1 MSSARRMVRTTVDI
15 AITVVRQVIGEPIR
29 TGRLRPD
36 GWPTGVRTMVG
47 VALAVYLVG
56 LLAAVSAP
64 LLRTALPHDNLVG
77 FPDAVL
83 PLLVVAIVLIIG
95 LAIAG
100 SLHAVWPIRVVALL
114 LQLVITIHLGSWSS
128 DGIWLLLLPLCWLPL
143 LGFAIWRWARS
154 YAWWEYVVVQLI
166 VAVPY
171 VLAGLTGLRPALG
184 GGYLDE
190 WSTAELLISTVTP
203 FAFPM
208 AMLAGL
214 ALTEV
219 AFSTSV
225 WLSETVSVRVPER
238 VLWILGGIVVAVTV
252 GSFVQRWSAGSIPPD
267 QRLGLFVVSVAVLA
281 LTLGAWR
288 VIDQIADRRGAGDT
302 QIYELVPQTR
312 VIGAA
317 VSLVVMIPDAVAM
330 ITQSGLRAA
339 LPAFGR
345 QLGFS
350 VPATGGIL
358 GNIPLLR
365 GVGNLAAGLLAIAA
379 GIWLARRGRRGVAE
393 LATII
398 GVLSIERGVRVL
410 GWLPIGFSTFY
421 LSSLAAL
428 VTLTLATVWLIR
440 RRLTHRRI
448 AAVMAAL
455 LLSLAL
461 VHREV
466 LSDPLAVVLGTGG
479 SLLAFGL
486 IWSLLTGA
494 EDANGDSVR
503 FPRSARAILVTANLA
518 LVMIALAADRLA
530 RTSIVGLD
538 AIVEEGAAA
547 LGDPLLITGIWA
559 VLAAAWR
566 DEEVREAAPE
576 SVAVEVR

>member
-1 MSSARRMVRTTVDI
+1 MI
-15 AITVVRQVIGEPIR
+15 AQ
-29 TGRLRPD
+29 
-36 GWPTGVRTMVG
+36 
-47 VALAVYLVG
+47 
-56 LLAAVSAP
+56 
-64 LLRTALPHDNLVG
+64 NG
-77 FPDAVL
+77 F
-83 PLLVVAIVLIIG
+83 
-95 LAIAG
+95 
-100 SLHAVWPIRVVALL
+100 
-114 LQLVITIHLGSWSS
+114 
-128 DGIWLLLLPLCWLPL
+128 
-143 LGFAIWRWARS
+143 
-154 YAWWEYVVVQLI
+154 
-166 VAVPY
+166 
-171 VLAGLTGLRPALG
+171 
-184 GGYLDE
+184 
-190 WSTAELLISTVTP
+190 
-203 FAFPM
+203 
-208 AMLAGL
+208 
-214 ALTEV
+214 
-219 AFSTSV
+219 
-225 WLSETVSVRVPER
+225 
-238 VLWILGGIVVAVTV
+238 
-252 GSFVQRWSAGSIPPD
+252 
-267 QRLGLFVVSVAVLA
+267 
-281 LTLGAWR
+281 
-288 VIDQIADRRGAGDT
+288 
-302 QIYELVPQTR
+302 
-312 VIGAA
+312 
-317 VSLVVMIPDAVAM
+317 
-330 ITQSGLRAA
+330 RAA
-339 LPAFGR
+339 LPSFGR

-350 VPATGGIL
+350 APATIGIL
-358 GNIPLLR
+358 GNISALR
-365 GVGNLAAGLLAIAA
+365 GVGNLTAGVLAIVA

-393 LATII
+393 LATVI
-398 GVLSIERGVRVL
+398 GVLSIERGVRVV

-428 VTLTLATVWLIR
+428 VTLTLAVWLIR

>member
-1 MSSARRMVRTTVDI
+1 
-15 AITVVRQVIGEPIR
+15 
-29 TGRLRPD
+29 
-36 GWPTGVRTMVG
+36 
-47 VALAVYLVG
+47 
-56 LLAAVSAP
+56 
-64 LLRTALPHDNLVG
+64 
-77 FPDAVL
+77 
-83 PLLVVAIVLIIG
+83 
-95 LAIAG
+95 
-100 SLHAVWPIRVVALL
+100 
-114 LQLVITIHLGSWSS
+114 
-128 DGIWLLLLPLCWLPL
+128 
-143 LGFAIWRWARS
+143 
-154 YAWWEYVVVQLI
+154 
-166 VAVPY
+166 
-171 VLAGLTGLRPALG
+171 
-184 GGYLDE
+184 
-190 WSTAELLISTVTP
+190 
-203 FAFPM
+203 
-208 AMLAGL
+208 
-214 ALTEV
+214 
-219 AFSTSV
+219 
-225 WLSETVSVRVPER
+225 
-238 VLWILGGIVVAVTV
+238 VTV
-252 GSFVQRWSAGSIPPD
+252 GNFVQQWSTGSIPPD
-267 QRLGLFVVSVAVLA
+267 QRLGLFVVSVAVPA
-281 LTLGAWR
+281 LTFGAWR
-288 VIDQIADRRGAGDT
+288 VIDRIADRRGAGDT
-302 QIYELVPQTR
+302 QIYQLVPQTR
-312 VIGAA
+312 IIGAA

-330 ITQSGLRAA
+330 IAQNGFRAA
-339 LPAFGR
+339 LPSFGR

-350 VPATGGIL
+350 APATIGIL
-358 GNIPLLR
+358 GNISALR
-365 GVGNLAAGLLAIAA
+365 GVGNLTAGVLAIVA

-393 LATII
+393 LATVI
-398 GVLSIERGVRVL
+398 GVLSIERGVRVV

-428 VTLTLATVWLIR
+428 VTLTLAAVWLIR

>member
-1 MSSARRMVRTTVDI
+1 
-15 AITVVRQVIGEPIR
+15 
-29 TGRLRPD
+29 
-36 GWPTGVRTMVG
+36 
-47 VALAVYLVG
+47 
-56 LLAAVSAP
+56 
-64 LLRTALPHDNLVG
+64 
-77 FPDAVL
+77 
-83 PLLVVAIVLIIG
+83 
-95 LAIAG
+95 
-100 SLHAVWPIRVVALL
+100 
-114 LQLVITIHLGSWSS
+114 
-128 DGIWLLLLPLCWLPL
+128 
-143 LGFAIWRWARS
+143 
-154 YAWWEYVVVQLI
+154 
-166 VAVPY
+166 
-171 VLAGLTGLRPALG
+171 
-184 GGYLDE
+184 
-190 WSTAELLISTVTP
+190 
-203 FAFPM
+203 
-208 AMLAGL
+208 
-214 ALTEV
+214 
-219 AFSTSV
+219 
-225 WLSETVSVRVPER
+225 
-238 VLWILGGIVVAVTV
+238 
-252 GSFVQRWSAGSIPPD
+252 
-267 QRLGLFVVSVAVLA
+267 
-281 LTLGAWR
+281 
-288 VIDQIADRRGAGDT
+288 
-302 QIYELVPQTR
+302 
-312 VIGAA
+312 
-317 VSLVVMIPDAVAM
+317 LVVMIPDAVAM

-339 LPAFGR
+339 LPAFGG

-350 VPATGGIL
+350 VPTTGGIL